1 MQLPVR
7 AIWVFHAAAQLGSIS
22 KAAEQLGVT
31 PSAVTQ
37 QIQSLELQLGV
48 SLLSKMG
55 RRILLTE
62 AGERYFAMIT
72 DEVERITEATGT
84 IRGFRSVTT
93 LVVRAT
99 PRLFSW
105 ANMLSSSQHRGL
117 VGGR

>member
-1 MQLPVR
+1 MPR
-7 AIWVFHAAAQLGSIS
+7 NSAASRRRRGSS
-22 KAAEQLGVT
+22 ALT

-37 QIQSLELQLGV
+37 QIQSLELQRGV
-48 SLLSKMG
+48 SLLSRMG

-72 DEVERITEATGT
+72 DEVGRIAEATGT

-99 PRLFSW
+99 PTLSNKWLLPRLGAFLEFPMRCCITGAQDTPS
-105 ANMLSSSQHRGL
+105 
-117 VGGR
+117 